1 MRSPGLLLNLDPEI
15 GAEVFEALDEGRA
28 VVALESTVISHGLPH
43 PQNLETA
50 ARMTEAVRDNG
61 AVPALI
67 AMHNGRLRVG
77 LGDSDLPLLND
88 SSIRKLSVRDLPVAA
103 AKRLDGATTVAT
115 TSLAA
120 RAAGIHVF
128 ATGGIGG
135 VHRGFAADVS
145 ADLPVLA
152 NTPITVVC
160 SGAKA
165 VLDLPATREW
175 LETHGVTVIG
185 FGCSE
190 MPAFYSRSSGL
201 KVDEQVNYL
210 REAAEIIAA
219 RNRLGLQKAVILAV
233 PVPSE
238 DAIEEETLER
248 WIDQAVGDS
257 AARGISGKD
266 VTPFLLTRLSE
277 LSRGKTRA
285 ANISLLVNNA
295 AVAARLA
302 NELASL

>member
-15 GAEVFEALDEGRA
+15 SAEVFEALDEGRA

-43 PQNLETA
+43 PANLETA
-50 ARMTEAVRDNG
+50 GKMIEAVRDNG
-61 AVPALI
+61 AVPAVI
-67 AMHNGRLRVG
+67 AMLEGRIRVG
-77 LGDSDLPLLND
+77 LKKSELPLLKD
-88 SSIRKLSVRDLPVAA
+88 SEIRKLSVRDLPIAA
-103 AKRLDGATTVAT
+103 AKKLDGATTVAT

-120 RAAGIHVF
+120 RAAGIQVF

-135 VHRGFAADVS
+135 VHRGYSADVS

-152 NTPITVVC
+152 NTPVTVVC

-175 LETHGVTVIG
+175 LETNGVTILG

-190 MPAFYSRSSGL
+190 LPAFHSRSSGL
-201 KVDEQVNYL
+201 AVDERVNSL
-210 REAAEIIAA
+210 REAAEVISA
-219 RNRLGLQKAVILAV
+219 RNRLGMQKAVIVAV

-238 DAIEEETLER
+238 DAVEEDLLER
-248 WIDQAVGDS
+248 WIGEALRDS
-257 AARGISGKD
+257 ESAGITGKE
-266 VTPFLLTRLSE
+266 VTPFLLSRLSE
-277 LSRGKTRA
+277 LSEGRTMA
-285 ANISLLVNNA
+285 ANISLLINNA

-302 NELASL
+302 NELASI